1 MTARAFGAL
10 TLAVSVGLA
19 SPWLQAPEPAP
30 DPQPYTQ
37 EHAAVA
43 TPQQRLQAAVEAAA
57 RRHIPGA
64 AASRW
69 TLDRLDL
76 SEFDDSG
83 AQHVVAT
90 GSIAEPGAPETRV
103 RLSGHYDPENGAV
116 SRVRYRL
123 LPAARLAPDLSQA
136 PAWSLQEAVEQS
148 LAKAHPEAT
157 VRFALDS
164 AQASRLDRGGRRF
177 EGFGLA
183 MLNGETRFVAFTLD
197 LSAQGQSLAFAFGP
211 ETDAEDLA
219 TATTAD

>member
-19 SPWLQAPEPAP
+19 SPWLQAPEPAR
-30 DPQPYTQ
+30 DPQVQ
-37 EHAAVA
+37 AEVAVA
-43 TPQQRLQAAVEAAA
+43 TPQQRLHAALEAAA

-76 SEFDDSG
+76 SELGDGG

-90 GSIAEPGAPETRV
+90 GSIAEPGAPQTRV
-103 RLSGHYDPENGAV
+103 RLSGHYDPAEGAV

-123 LPAARLAPDLSQA
+123 LPAARLAPDVSQA
-136 PAWSLQEAVEQS
+136 PAWSLQDAVEQS

-183 MLNGETRFVAFTLD
+183 MLDDETRFVAFTLD

-219 TATTAD
+219 SAATAD